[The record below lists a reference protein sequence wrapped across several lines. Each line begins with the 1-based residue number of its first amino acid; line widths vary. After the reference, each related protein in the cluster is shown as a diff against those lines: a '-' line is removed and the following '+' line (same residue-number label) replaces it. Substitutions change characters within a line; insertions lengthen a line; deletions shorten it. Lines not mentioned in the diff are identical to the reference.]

1 MSDKLTPL
9 IVRNGQPHQA
19 RVQSI
24 ISSATINTDGGFVF
38 IGGGS
43 ATTVT
48 LPDPTKDGITYEFIA
63 MTAQAHIVTNAS
75 GSGFNGAGAGS
86 DVGTFGGAIADRLRV
101 ASYNGVWYVS
111 NNVNVT
117 FD

>member
-9 IVRNGQPHQA
+9 IVRNGQPHQG
-19 RVQSI
+19 RVQPVLA
-24 ISSATINTDGGFVF
+24 SATIDERGGTVF

-48 LPDPTKDGITYEFIA
+48 LPDPVMDGIEYEFVTI
-63 MTAQAHIVTNAS
+63 TAQAHVIDNSA

-86 DVGTFGGAIADRLRV
+86 DIATFTAAIANNLRV
-101 ASYNGVWYVS
+101 KSYNGAWYVT
-111 NNVNVT
+111 NNVNAT
-117 FD
+117 LA

>member
-9 IVRNGQPHQA
+9 IVRNGQPHQS
-19 RVQSI
+19 RVQAI
-24 ISSATINTDGGFVF
+24 TSSATVDTDGGFVF

-43 ATTVT
+43 ATTIT
-48 LPDPTKDGITYEFIA
+48 LPDPTKDGIVYEFVAI
-63 MTAQAHIVTNAS
+63 TAQAHVVDNSA

-86 DVGTFGGAIADRLRV
+86 DIGTFGGAVADRLRV
-101 ASYNGVWYVS
+101 VSYNGAWYVS

-117 FD
+117 LA